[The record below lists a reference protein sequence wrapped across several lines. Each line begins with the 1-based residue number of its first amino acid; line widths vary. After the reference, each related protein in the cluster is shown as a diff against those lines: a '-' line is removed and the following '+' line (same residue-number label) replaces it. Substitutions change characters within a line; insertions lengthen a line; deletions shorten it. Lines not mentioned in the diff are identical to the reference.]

1 MEDVKIPAEALSRS
15 IESRYGVRSKLYHI
29 WEKTDRVPNEVL
41 DRYLDL
47 LKRKN
52 VKFLK
57 ILQSEKEISIIR
69 YVDICTRNDD
79 DWWFYKERRDIFSDF
94 QDDQFE
100 VSEKSKILGS
110 PDWESLE
117 AIPYLI
123 DLTNFYSY
131 LFFPSDR
138 SAVVSAVWKK
148 YYSEVPEIM
157 PVPDVPEW
165 AFIPQIE
172 CDYLL
177 LKYKYPKVHRTPAAL
192 MLRDN
197 GIPVLEIKDRW
208 GKFETPSS
216 QPVWNESTRYKKG
229 FRIDIDQKVR
239 SSWEANVA
247 RILKLK
253 NIPYEYERECFD
265 LGDELYYI
273 PDFFLPNNVIIEVKG
288 FWSDAS
294 RKKVAALQKNRP
306 EYTIFPVDC
315 DMYDSLASKYADKI
329 PDWEHTEKTYA
340 VTTDVSIV
348 GMKFCASKETLKKLA
363 NGDPVIFEREP
374 NNKYDRNAILVRN
387 LAGDQL
393 GHICGDW
400 AAVYAPKIDVGM
412 TYQAVI
418 TSIQPTSIHINV
430 KRSNMEA
437 EILYDF
443 FK

>member
-1 MEDVKIPAEALSRS
+1 MENIKIPVEALSRS
-15 IESRYGVRSKLYHI
+15 IESQYGVRSKLYHI

-57 ILQSEKEISIIR
+57 ILQSENEISIIR

-79 DWWFYKERRDIFSDF
+79 DGWFYKEYRDIFDGF
-94 QDDQFE
+94 QNDRFE
-100 VSEKSKILGS
+100 VSVKRKILGS
-110 PDWESLE
+110 PDWESLD
-117 AIPYLI
+117 AIPYLT

-131 LFFPSDR
+131 LCFPADR
-138 SAVVSAVWKK
+138 TAVVSAVWKK
-148 YYSEVPEIM
+148 HYSEAPEITL
-157 PVPDVPEW
+157 VPDVPGW
-165 AFIPQIE
+165 AFILQIE

-177 LKYKYPKVHRTPAAL
+177 LRYKYPKIHRTPAVL

-208 GKFETPSS
+208 GKFEASS
-216 QPVWNESTRYKKG
+216 PQPVLDESTRYKKG

-239 SSWEANVA
+239 SSWEANIA

-253 NIPYEYERECFD
+253 NITYEYERERFD
-265 LGDELYYI
+265 LGNELYYV
-273 PDFFLPNNVIIEVKG
+273 PDFFLPNNSIIEVKG

-294 RKKVAALQKNRP
+294 RKKVATLQKNLP

-315 DMYDSLASKYADKI
+315 DMYDSLVAKYADKI

-340 VTTDVSIV
+340 VTEDVSIV
-348 GMKFCASKETLKKLA
+348 GMKFCASKETLKNLA
-363 NGDPVIFEREP
+363 KGDSVIFEREP
-374 NNKYDRNAILVRN
+374 NNKYDRNSILVRN
-387 LAGDQL
+387 LNGDPI

-400 AAVYAPKIDVGM
+400 AAVYAPKIDIGM
-412 TYQAVI
+412 TYQALI
-418 TSIQPTSIHINV
+418 TSIQPTSIHISV
-430 KRSNMEA
+430 KRSNMES